1 MSKEY
6 EGQFTGK
13 EPQMANMHMKG
24 SFMSLI
30 KRKMQIKSTMRYFLI
45 TTSLAYQDRYRQMID
60 KQIDIIILSYGN
72 LDKPVI
78 TASLQQ

>member
-13 EPQMANMHMKG
+13 EPQMANMRMKV

-30 KRKMQIKSTMRYFLI
+30 KRKM
-45 TTSLAYQDRYRQMID
+45 
-60 KQIDIIILSYGN
+60 
-72 LDKPVI
+72 
-78 TASLQQ
+78 

>member
-13 EPQMANMHMKG
+13 EPQMANMHMKV

-30 KRKMQIKSTMRYFLI
+30 KRKM
-45 TTSLAYQDRYRQMID
+45 
-60 KQIDIIILSYGN
+60 
-72 LDKPVI
+72 
-78 TASLQQ
+78 